1 MNNQEIVIN
10 LDNGRNAVIRGV
22 MKNRERLELNKLL
35 ASNSNITQEDLQKNG
50 GNINID
56 VSSALELGEKIVKM
70 LLISYCGNTENP
82 FEALMDSEYGDDYAK
97 ISEAVQEV
105 FRGES
110 LPKE

>member
-1 MNNQEIVIN
+1 MNHQEIIID
-10 LDNGRNAVIRGV
+10 LSGGRTAVIRGV
-22 MKNRERLELNKLL
+22 MRNRERLELNKLL
-35 ASNSNITQEDLQKNG
+35 ASSSNITQEDLQKND

-56 VSSALELGEKIVKM
+56 VSSALEFSEKIIKT
-70 LLISYCGNTENP
+70 LLISYCDSTEDP
-82 FEALMDSEYGDDYAK
+82 FEALMDSEYGDDYTK